1 VSEQGP
7 PKKRLGQHF
16 LKDPNTARIVASGIM
31 EDDVVL
37 EVGSG
42 RGYLTAFL
50 AERAS
55 LVHAVELDP
64 DLLPSL
70 GEAVRNRDNVIVH
83 EGDALRFDY
92 SGLDP
97 APNKLA
103 ANLPYNIAS
112 PLVLRLLEEVETL
125 RMLRF
130 MVQLEVARRM
140 AAERGTKDYAAY
152 AVLAQLLARV
162 RISHRV
168 PPTVFDPPP
177 RVHSAVVEMERSE
190 PPDDY
195 VGIKSLVLSAF
206 RSRRKRLVN
215 NLPEPARGPAPRVLE
230 SLGYGRNARAEE
242 LAPEDFAALYVALSW
257 ALCCGR
263 YGSGRSP
270 RSTTRST
277 FSGFARTGTTRSVPS
292 CRVFRSLT
300 RWSCGTPQEVL
311 ISRWSLKRW
320 RSDRRSATLPT
331 WPGRRCRD

>member
-1 VSEQGP
+1 VSELGP
-7 PKKRLGQHF
+7 PKKRFGQHF
-16 LKDPNTARIVASGIM
+16 LKDPNTARIVASGVTK
-31 EDDVVL
+31 DDVVL
-37 EVGSG
+37 EVGPG
-42 RGYLTAFL
+42 RGFLTAFL
-50 AERAS
+50 AERAG

-64 DLLPSL
+64 DVLPSL
-70 GEAVRNRDNVIVH
+70 REAVGERDNVRIH
-83 EGDALRFDY
+83 KGDALRFDY
-92 SGLDP
+92 SGLGP

-125 RMLRF
+125 RTLRF

-177 RVHSAVVEMERSE
+177 RVHSAVVEMERRE

-195 VGIKSLVLSAF
+195 VGIRRLVLGAF

-230 SLGYGRNARAEE
+230 SLEYGPNARAEE
-242 LAPEDFAALYVALSW
+242 LAPEDFAALYASLSW
-257 ALCCGR
+257 AL
-263 YGSGRSP
+263 
-270 RSTTRST
+270 
-277 FSGFARTGTTRSVPS
+277 
-292 CRVFRSLT
+292 
-300 RWSCGTPQEVL
+300 
-311 ISRWSLKRW
+311 
-320 RSDRRSATLPT
+320 
-331 WPGRRCRD
+331 

>member
-1 VSEQGP
+1 MSEQGP
-7 PKKRLGQHF
+7 PKKRFGQHF
-16 LKDPNTARIVASGIM
+16 LKDPNTARIVASGVT

-37 EVGSG
+37 EVGPG
-42 RGYLTAFL
+42 RGFLTAFL
-50 AERAS
+50 AEKAD

-64 DLLPSL
+64 DVLPSL
-70 GEAVRNRDNVIVH
+70 REAVGERDNVRIH

-125 RMLRF
+125 RTLRF

-140 AAERGTKDYAAY
+140 AAERGSKDYAAY

-162 RISHRV
+162 SISHRV

-177 RVHSAVVEMERSE
+177 RVHSAVVEMERRESLN
-190 PPDDY
+190 DY
-195 VGIKSLVLSAF
+195 QGIKRVVLSAF

-230 SLGYGRNARAEE
+230 SLGYGSNARAEE
-242 LAPEDFAALYVALSW
+242 LAPEDFVALYASLSW
-257 ALCCGR
+257 AL
-263 YGSGRSP
+263 
-270 RSTTRST
+270 
-277 FSGFARTGTTRSVPS
+277 
-292 CRVFRSLT
+292 
-300 RWSCGTPQEVL
+300 
-311 ISRWSLKRW
+311 
-320 RSDRRSATLPT
+320 
-331 WPGRRCRD
+331 